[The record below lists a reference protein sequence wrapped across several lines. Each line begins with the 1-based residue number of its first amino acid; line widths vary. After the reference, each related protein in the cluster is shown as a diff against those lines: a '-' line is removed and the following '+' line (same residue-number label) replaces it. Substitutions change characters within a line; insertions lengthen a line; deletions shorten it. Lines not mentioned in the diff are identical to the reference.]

1 MARLRPRGPP
11 SSLHLTAPRTGSRR
25 SAPASPCPRP
35 ESAPFWRYNVA
46 RADASDNLDLSRQVE
61 FWRGRL
67 EGIAPLE
74 LPADRPRPVIR
85 RPHTA
90 AYECALP
97 AAAAAALT
105 AAGAPFAGAAAGGA
119 PAPGAVLAAAA
130 IAVLARH
137 SGQEDIA
144 LGVPSPRTGHTVVLR
159 VPVDAS
165 APFGTLLGDTAARL
179 ADALAHDGV
188 PLDELARTLAPHSD
202 TGITPFVQAVVAV
215 PGELPHGSGEFD
227 PLDLSFEADP
237 EAALLRI
244 RYSTALFDESTAAR
258 LAGHLGVLLAA
269 AAAEPARSLSALPML
284 TDPEFEQVVREW
296 NDTAREVPLATFPE
310 LYAVHAAARPDATA
324 VIDERGAVSY
334 RELDERANRIAHHLI
349 AQGAGRDQLIGL
361 CVERGAAMAA
371 GLLGIMK
378 AGAAYLP
385 LDPAYPAD
393 RLAYMLED
401 SGARIVLTERAL
413 RAALPATDAVLVD
426 LTDDRAAIEAR
437 PATAPAVELAPEDL
451 AYAIYTSGS
460 TGRPKGVLVSHAG
473 IGNLA
478 AVQAEAFEVTGESRV
493 LQFASTSFDAAF
505 WEVCMGLLT
514 GAALVMGSKETLA
527 PGEPLAAYAAE
538 HGVTHATLTPATVAV
553 LPEGRG
559 LPETTTLIVAGEAST
574 GDLVARWSAGRR
586 MINAYGPTESTVC
599 ATMSAPLSGAAV
611 PPIGTP
617 IANFRVYVLDEALH
631 PVPAGVRGEL
641 YIAGIGLARGYHGR
655 SGLTAERFIA
665 NPFGAPGE
673 RMYRS
678 GDIAR
683 RQADGTLEYLGRA
696 DDQVKVRGFRI
707 ELGEIESALALH
719 PDVAQAVVLT
729 HNTNL
734 LAYVS
739 CAAGRRPTAADL
751 RVHLGA
757 DLPEH
762 MIPSVIVV
770 LDDLPLTPNGKVDR
784 KALPAPGTV
793 RESVPAD
800 EAAGDGGAADG
811 GAPRNAVEETLAGVW
826 AEVLGLERVGIHE
839 DFFALGGNSIL
850 SVRAV
855 ARMRRALG
863 VKLSPR
869 ILFDT
874 PTIAALAAFVAP
886 EESVQDTAI
895 PVVSRDGVLPMSF
908 GQQRL
913 WFLED
918 FDPGSGEYHTA
929 MGLRLTGALDTAALR
944 AAAADLTARHE
955 SLRTTFG
962 VVGGRGVQVVHPQDA
977 PEAAP
982 QWRTADLSDVPA
994 ALREERLRELVRA
1007 ETARAYDLKTGPLVR
1022 VLLVR
1027 LAADEHVC
1035 VLGMHHIV
1043 TDGWSMGVVTRELG
1057 ELYAARAEGRP
1068 AALADVPVQYPDFA
1082 AWQRGRLEGGGLL
1095 EQQLGWWRERLDGIA
1110 PLELPTDRPRPAVR
1124 SSAGAQYAFAIPAD
1138 TTASIRHLAQEQGA
1152 TLFMALTAAVKT
1164 VFARYSGQQ
1173 DIAVGTAT
1181 SGRAQADLEHLVG
1194 FLVNT
1199 VVLRSRVEPDMN
1211 FGQLLGQVKET
1222 VLEAFAHEDVPF
1234 ERLVEAVRTERDT
1247 SRTPL
1252 VQAMVVLQNAPT
1264 EDLGL
1269 PGVHAT
1275 AYPVDREAA
1284 PFDLTVEFFET
1295 DGGLTAQVGYSTA
1308 LFDEASI
1315 ARFAG
1320 HLSTLLLSAATA
1332 PDQPLAALAMLTD
1345 EEFGQVVR
1353 DWNGPRT
1360 EPLTGTFPQLVE
1372 AQARRRPDAPAVE
1385 DTHTTLTYR
1394 ALDEA
1399 ANRLAH
1405 HLVAH
1410 GAGPGSIVGLCVERG
1425 ADLVVGLLGI
1435 MKAGAAYLPLDPG
1448 YPADR
1453 LAFMLADSGAAIV
1466 VTQTGP
1472 LAGLP
1477 PTDALVVDLTADR
1490 ELLAARPASAP
1501 DVALLPADLA
1511 YVIYTSGSTGTP
1523 KGVLVPHAGIGNL
1536 ASAEIDRLEVTED
1549 SRVLQFASSSF
1560 DGAVMEVL
1568 MALPAG
1574 ATLVLPPHGPIV
1586 GEALQT
1592 FLRERRITHTL
1603 LAPSAVATLVP
1614 EGLEGLR
1621 TLVVGGEASTGDLVA
1636 RWSRGRRMINAYG
1649 PTESTVVAAM
1659 SLPLAGGA
1667 VPPIGSPLPNTCVRL
1682 LDAALQPVP
1691 VGVPGELYIAG
1702 PHLARGYHGRAGLTA
1717 ERFTA
1722 DPYGEPG
1729 ARMYRSGDVA
1739 RLRADGALEYLG
1751 RADDQVKLRGFR
1763 IELGEIETALGR
1775 HPAVRDAVVV
1785 VHEDERAR
1793 KRLVAYLVADG
1804 GPGSVPATGEL
1815 RSHLAGSLPDYM
1827 VPAQFVAL
1835 DRLPLTPSGKVDRRA
1850 LPAPQPQTG
1859 APDTAHTPPRDATEE
1874 TLAAVWADVLGV
1886 ERVGIH
1892 DNFFD
1897 LGGDSILSIQ
1907 VVSRARQAG
1916 LLLTSKL
1923 LFVHQSIAAL
1933 AGAVTAVDEHP
1944 AAAPAQVSGPAEL
1957 TPIQRWFFAEH
1968 TVNTDH
1974 YGMSVQVELAP
1985 ETDTALLER
1994 ALGAI
1999 VVHHDALRMRYTR
2012 DGAEWTQEYTDR
2024 AAGLFSVRDLSS
2036 LTDTEREAALH
2047 EAASS
2052 AQRSL
2057 DLAGGALVKGV
2068 FLRLGAARLPRLFL
2082 TVHHLVMDGVSW
2094 RVLLEDLATAYG
2106 QLAEG
2111 RTPDLGAKSSSYG
2124 QWSERLADHV
2134 RTGALDHEAAHWQRV
2149 SAATR
2154 ALPRTADAAE
2164 AAAPNTF
2171 GTAATASVS
2180 LGRADTEALLQRV
2193 PAAYR
2198 TQIND
2203 VLLTAL
2209 GRVLGDWAGDPVT
2222 IALEGHG
2229 REELFEDIDLSRT
2242 VGWFTTIY
2250 PVTLDVPAGDW
2261 GPALKHLKEELR
2273 AIPGRG
2279 LGYGALRFLAEPGT
2293 PGHAL
2298 RTAPHP
2304 EVSFNYLGQWDGTT
2318 SHSGLVRSRLAALG
2332 ADQAPDQPRPHLID
2346 IVAAVTDGE
2355 LRIDWIHAPSAHRTE
2370 AVQQLADTFLAA
2382 LRDLI
2387 AHCLLPGSGGA
2398 TPADFPLAALAQS
2411 EVDRIAGPG
2420 SAAREV
2426 EDIHPLTPMQAGMLF
2441 HTLAEPGS
2449 GAYFEQ
2455 LTFALDGVR
2464 DPHLLAAAWQTVA
2477 DHTEVLR
2484 SSLFW
2489 QDTERPLMVVGRRA
2503 ELPVTHF
2510 DWRARTADEQESAL
2524 RAFLAEDRT
2533 RPLDLS
2539 TAPLMRLALI
2549 RLSDTKVRLV
2559 CSFHHILL
2567 DGWSTFDVLGQ
2578 TFTAYAALAAGEPP
2592 VLPARRPFSAYV
2604 AWLERQD
2611 LGEAEAYWR
2620 ELLAGFAAPT
2630 ALPGVRG
2637 AASGPRAGAAGRTV
2651 RRLSPQLSRQLADFA
2666 RSHRI
2671 TVNTVLQ
2678 GAWALLLGRHAGERD
2693 VVFGATVSGRP
2704 TELAGVDSMVGM
2716 LINTLP
2722 VRVRIDEAAPV
2733 GAWLAAVQR
2742 AQVDARQYEYVPLPQ
2757 IQGWSD
2763 VARGTSLFESLVV
2776 FENYPVDEEAAA
2788 AHGLRLHGL
2797 EGTEA
2802 TNFPLNLIAYAGDEL
2817 TYTLAYDAGLYDER
2831 EADRL
2836 CGHLD
2841 ALLASIAHS
2850 APDQPVA
2857 ALAMLTDA
2865 EAELTLRSWND
2876 TARPLPDATLPELFA
2891 ARAAL
2896 HPDAVALS
2904 YEGQEVTYAEL
2915 DERANRL
2922 AHHLVSL
2929 GAGPESLVG
2938 LCLERGPRAVTALL
2952 AVLKAGAAYVPLDP
2966 DYPAD
2971 RLAYMIGDAG
2981 IRLLVTDAGLRDRLP
2996 ATAGAALVDLDAEA
3010 ARIAA
3015 RPGTAPAVTAAPD
3028 GLAYAIYTSGS
3039 TGTPKGVLTSHRA
3052 VVRLVHE
3059 AAYTDIGPGDTVAQ
3073 FASLSFDASTF
3084 EVWAALL
3091 GGARLA
3097 VHPSELPT
3105 SAGLGRFLKD
3115 HEVTHLW
3122 LTAGLFH
3129 QIADDAIGVFSGLR
3143 QLIAGGDRLSPD
3155 HCARVLDAH
3164 PGLRLTNGYGPT
3176 EATTFT
3182 TTHDLRGALGDGT
3195 VPLGA
3200 PIANTRVYVL
3210 DTALAPTATG
3220 VPGELYIA
3228 GAGLARGYLGRPGQS
3243 AERFVADPYG
3253 APGERMYRSGDL
3265 VAWRP
3270 DGTLEFL
3277 GRADGQVKIRGFRI
3291 ETGEI
3296 EAALVAHPAVGDAAV
3311 VVHTDGEGAGSGRTV
3326 LVAHVVPAPGVP
3338 APGAEELRAHLAAS
3352 LPEHMLPAAFT
3363 SLTALPL
3370 TANGKVDRKALPAPA
3385 AERRMATGTEYEAPA
3400 TVTEEVLAE
3409 VWEELLGVER
3419 VGVHDNFFALGGDSL
3434 LALRMAS
3441 RINAVFGTELSPR
3454 SLFDR
3459 PTVAETA
3466 YAVEEIILAELEAA
3480 ADGAEAAEG
3489 AEAL

>member
-1 MARLRPRGPP
+1 M
-11 SSLHLTAPRTGSRR
+11 
-25 SAPASPCPRP
+25 
-35 ESAPFWRYNVA
+35 A
-46 RADASDNLDLSRQVE
+46 RADASDNRDLPRQVE
-61 FWRGRL
+61 FWRDRL

-85 RPHTA
+85 RPRTA
-90 AYECALP
+90 THECALP
-97 AAAAAALT
+97 APAAVAL
-105 AAGAPFAGAAAGGA
+105 A
-119 PAPGAVLAAAA
+119 APGTGTGPGPTAVLAAAV

-159 VPVDAS
+159 VPVEAS
-165 APFGTLLGDTAARL
+165 APFRALLDDTTARL

-215 PGELPHGSGEFD
+215 TGELPQDAGEFD

-237 EAALLRI
+237 AAALLRI
-244 RYSTALFDESTAAR
+244 RYSTALFDASTAAR
-258 LAGHLGVLLAA
+258 IAGHLGVLLGAA
-269 AAAEPARSLSALPML
+269 GADPARPLSALPML
-284 TDPEFEQVVREW
+284 TDGEFEQVVREW
-296 NDTAREVPLATFPE
+296 NDTAREVPRATFPE
-310 LYAVHAAARPDATA
+310 LYAAHAAARPDASA
-324 VIDERGAVSY
+324 VIDERGTVSY

-349 AQGAGRDQLIGL
+349 EQGAGRGELIGL

-393 RLAYMLED
+393 RLAYMLQD

-413 RAALPATDAVLVD
+413 RAALPATGAVLVD
-426 LTDDRAAIEAR
+426 LTDDHAAIAAR
-437 PATAPAVELAPEDL
+437 PATAPEVALAPEDL

-478 AVQAEAFEVTGESRV
+478 AVQAEAFEVTAASRV

-527 PGEPLAAYAAE
+527 PGEPLAGYAAE

-553 LPEGRG
+553 LPEGG
-559 LPETTTLIVAGEAST
+559 LPADTTLIVAGEAST

-617 IANFRVYVLDEALH
+617 IANFRIYVLDEVLH

-655 SGLTAERFIA
+655 PGLTAERFIA
-665 NPFGAPGE
+665 NPFGQPGE

-683 RQADGTLEYLGRA
+683 WQPDGTLEYLGRA

-739 CAAGRRPTAADL
+739 AAAGHRPTAAAL
-751 RVHLGA
+751 RTHLA
-757 DLPEH
+757 AELPAH

-784 KALPAPGTV
+784 KALPAPGSV
-793 RESVPAD
+793 RESAPAA
-800 EAAGDGGAADG
+800 ESAGGDAEPDT

-826 AEVLGLERVGIHE
+826 AEVLGLERVGVHE

-874 PTIAALAAFVAP
+874 PTIAALAASVAP
-886 EESVQDTAI
+886 EESVQDTTVPVI
-895 PVVSRDGVLPMSF
+895 PRDGVLPMSF

-929 MGLRLTGALDTAALR
+929 LGLRLTGALDTAALR

-962 VVGGRGVQVVHPQDA
+962 VVGGRGVQVVHAPDA

-982 QWRTADLSDVPA
+982 QWRTADLSDTPA

-1007 ETARAYDLKTGPLVR
+1007 ETARAYDLKAGPLVR

-1082 AWQRGRLEGGGLL
+1082 AWQRGRLEDGGLL
-1095 EQQLGWWRERLDGIA
+1095 ERQLGWWRERLDGIA

-1124 SSAGAQYAFAIPAD
+1124 SSAGAVYAFAIPAD
-1138 TTASIRHLAQEQGA
+1138 TTASVRHLAQEQGA

-1181 SGRAQADLEHLVG
+1181 SGRGQADLEHLIG

-1252 VQAMVVLQNAPT
+1252 VQAMVVLQNAPAG
-1264 EDLGL
+1264 DLGL
-1269 PGVHAT
+1269 PGVAAT
-1275 AYPVDREAA
+1275 RYPVDREAA

-1295 DGGLTAQVGYSTA
+1295 DGALTAQVGYSTA

-1345 EEFGQVVR
+1345 EEFDHVVR
-1353 DWNGPRT
+1353 DWHGPRT

-1385 DTHTTLTYR
+1385 DTRTTLTYR
-1394 ALDEA
+1394 DLDEA

-1405 HLVAH
+1405 HLTAH

-1453 LAFMLADSGAAIV
+1453 LAFMLADSGAPIV

-1472 LAGLP
+1472 LGQLP

-1490 ELLAARPASAP
+1490 DALAARPATAP
-1501 DVALLPADLA
+1501 EVALRPADLA

-1536 ASAEIDRLEVTED
+1536 ASAEIDRLAVTED

-1586 GEALQT
+1586 GETLQA
-1592 FLRERRITHTL
+1592 FLGERRITHAL

-1614 EGLEGLR
+1614 EGLEELA

-1636 RWSRGRRMINAYG
+1636 RWSPGRRMINAYG

-1667 VPPIGSPLPNTCVRL
+1667 VPPIGGPLPNTRVRL

-1702 PHLARGYHGRAGLTA
+1702 PHLARGYHGRPGLTA

-1763 IELGEIETALGR
+1763 IELGEIETALAR
-1775 HPAVRDAVVV
+1775 HRAVRDAVVV
-1785 VHEDERAR
+1785 VHEDDRGR
-1793 KRLVAYLVADG
+1793 KRLVAYLVAEGADG
-1804 GPGSVPATGEL
+1804 GPEGTPEGGPAAVPAAAPATGEL

-1827 VPAQFVAL
+1827 VPAQFVTL

-1850 LPAPQPQTG
+1850 LPAPQPQTA

-1923 LFVHQSIAAL
+1923 LFVHQSVAAL
-1933 AGAVTAVDEHP
+1933 AGAVTTVDENA
-1944 AAAPAQVSGPAEL
+1944 AAAPAEVSGRAEL
-1957 TPIQRWFFAEH
+1957 APIQRWFFAEH
-1968 TVNTDH
+1968 SVDTDH

-1985 ETDTALLER
+1985 DTDTALLER
-1994 ALGAI
+1994 ALGA
-1999 VVHHDALRMRYTR
+1999 VVAHHDALRMRFTR
-2012 DGAEWTQEYTDR
+2012 DGAGWSQEYADRADR

-2036 LTDTEREAALH
+2036 LGDAPREEALH
-2047 EAASS
+2047 EAARA

-2057 DLAGGALVKGV
+2057 DLAGGALVRGV

-2124 QWSERLADHV
+2124 QWSARLADHV
-2134 RTGALDHEAAHWQRV
+2134 RGGALDDELPHWQQV
-2149 SAATR
+2149 SAAIR
-2154 ALPRTADAAE
+2154 ALPGTGTGTADADAS
-2164 AAAPNTF
+2164 APNTF
-2171 GTAATASVS
+2171 GAAATASVS

-2222 IALEGHG
+2222 VALEGHG

-2242 VGWFTTIY
+2242 VGWFTTIH

-2279 LGYGALRFLAEPGT
+2279 LGYGALRFLSAPGT

-2298 RTAPHP
+2298 HTAPHP
-2304 EVSFNYLGQWDGTT
+2304 QVSFNYLGQWDGTT

-2332 ADQAPDQPRPHLID
+2332 ADQAPDQLRPHLID

-2355 LRIDWIHAPSAHRTE
+2355 LRIDWIHAPGTHRTE
-2370 AVQQLADTFLAA
+2370 AVQHLADTFLAA
-2382 LRDLI
+2382 LRELI
-2387 AHCLLPGSGGA
+2387 AHCLLPDSGGA
-2398 TPADFPLAALAQS
+2398 TPADFPLAALDQDT
-2411 EVDRIAGPG
+2411 VDRIAGSG
-2420 SAAREV
+2420 AAAREV

-2455 LTFALDGVR
+2455 LTFALDGVS
-2464 DPHLLAAAWQTVA
+2464 DPHLLAAAWQSVA

-2484 SSLFW
+2484 ARLVW

-2503 ELPVTHF
+2503 ALPVTHL
-2510 DWRARTADEQESAL
+2510 DWRARTAEEQESGL
-2524 RAFLAEDRT
+2524 RAFLAEDRA

-2539 TAPLMRLALI
+2539 TAPLLRLALI
-2549 RLSDTKVRLV
+2549 RLSDSSVRLV

-2578 TFTAYAALAAGEPP
+2578 TFTAHAALAAGEPP

-2611 LGEAEAYWR
+2611 LAEAETYWR
-2620 ELLAGFAAPT
+2620 ELLAGIHAPT
-2630 ALPGVRG
+2630 PLPGVRG
-2637 AASGPRAGAAGRTV
+2637 AASGHRAGAAGRTV
-2651 RRLSPQLSRQLADFA
+2651 RRLSPQLSRELADFA
-2666 RSHRI
+2666 RTHRI

-2678 GAWALLLGRHAGERD
+2678 GAWALLLGRHAGEPD

-2733 GAWLAAVQR
+2733 GAWLAEVQR

-2757 IQGWSD
+2757 IQGWSE

-2817 TYTLAYDAGLYDER
+2817 TYTLAYDAGLYDAPG
-2831 EADRL
+2831 ADRI

-2850 APDQPVA
+2850 TPDQPVA
-2857 ALAMLTDA
+2857 ALAMHTDA
-2865 EAELTLRSWND
+2865 EAELTLRTWND
-2876 TARPLPDATLPELFA
+2876 TARPLPDATLHGLFA
-2891 ARAAL
+2891 ARAARQ
-2896 HPDAVALS
+2896 PDAVALTHQG
-2904 YEGQEVTYAEL
+2904 EHLTYAEL

-2929 GAGPESLVG
+2929 GAGPEQLVG
-2938 LCLERGPRAVTALL
+2938 LCLERGPQALTALL
-2952 AVLKAGAAYVPLDP
+2952 AVLKAGAAYLPLDP
-2966 DYPAD
+2966 GYPAD
-2971 RLAYMIGDAG
+2971 RLAHMIGDAG
-2981 IRLLVTDAGLRDRLP
+2981 VRLLVTGTALRDRLP
-2996 ATAGAALVDLDAEA
+2996 AAPGAVPVDLDADA
-3010 ARIAA
+3010 ARIAEL
-3015 RPGTAPAVTAAPD
+3015 PGTAPAVTTTPD
-3028 GLAYAIYTSGS
+3028 ALAYVMYTSGS
-3039 TGTPKGVLTSHRA
+3039 TGTPKGVMTSHRA
-3052 VVRLVHE
+3052 VVRLVHG

-3084 EVWAALL
+3084 ELWAALL

-3097 VHPSELPT
+3097 VHPAELPT
-3105 SAGLGRFLKD
+3105 AEGLGRFLKD

-3129 QIADDAIGVFSGLR
+3129 QVADDAIGAFSGLR

-3182 TTHDLRGALGDGT
+3182 TTHDLRGAPGDGA

-3200 PIANTRVYVL
+3200 PLANTRVYVL
-3210 DTALAPTATG
+3210 TGALEPAATG

-3277 GRADGQVKIRGFRI
+3277 GRTDGQVKIRGFRV

-3311 VVHTDGEGAGSGRTV
+3311 VARNDGEPAGSGRTV
-3326 LVAHVVPAPGVP
+3326 LVAHVVPAAGAP
-3338 APGAEELRAHLAAS
+3338 APGADELRAHLAAS

-3370 TANGKVDRKALPAPA
+3370 TANGKVDRAALPAPEA
-3385 AERRMATGTEYEAPA
+3385 QRRLATGTAYEAPA

-3409 VWEELLGVER
+3409 TWAELLGVER

-3434 LALRMAS
+3434 LALRTAS
-3441 RINAVFGTELSPR
+3441 RINAVFATDLSPR

-3466 YAVEEIILAELEAA
+3466 HAVEEIILAELEAA
-3480 ADGAEAAEG
+3480 ADAADG
-3489 AEAL
+3489 S